1 MAIAA
6 ARSKTKR
13 LQPGATETVLR
24 GQGECDAW
32 RTLHIAA
39 DRPVEVELLW
49 GSVAGQLDPAK
60 VTVSRAEMLCVWAAW
75 WQVNV
80 TNLDASNEARV
91 RAVVVDQHRS
101 LSPVFEQRKPSAHPT
116 AATHDVPAW
125 AAEVRL
131 DTADQALLAAT
142 IELLDVDDQVRASIT
157 QTRLPSWLPL
167 GSAASVRVTCEAP
180 YRLVWRLHLL

>member
-13 LQPGATETVLR
+13 LQPGATDEVLR

-32 RTLHIAA
+32 RTLHIATS
-39 DRPVEVELLW
+39 RPVEVELLW
-49 GSVAGQLDPAK
+49 GSVAGQLAPAK
-60 VTVSRAEMLCVWAAW
+60 VTVSRAEMVCVWAAW

-80 TNLDASNEARV
+80 TNLDSSKDVRV
-91 RAVVVDQHRS
+91 RAAVVDQHRS
-101 LSPVFEQRKPSAHPT
+101 LCPIFEQREPKAHPT

-131 DTADQALLAAT
+131 DTASQALLAAT
-142 IELLDVDDQVRASIT
+142 IELLDTDGVVRASLT
-157 QTRLPSWLPL
+157 QTRLPSWIPL
-167 GSAASVRVTCEAP
+167 GSAASVRVTSEAP